1 MRSAKLSGRWKSP
14 SLCVLYVRHSPMLAL
29 KCNVQPPSGVSK
41 VSRASAAV
49 SERIAT
55 STEPIRNTVAYK
67 AFADTIVDALDD
79 SGSAKHAGFEEKETR
94 RKRRQARLAKAGIGS
109 MGKGKVRV
117 KADPE

>member
-1 MRSAKLSGRWKSP
+1 MTA
-14 SLCVLYVRHSPMLAL
+14 
-29 KCNVQPPSGVSK
+29 Q

-55 STEPIRNTVAYK
+55 STEPIRNTEAYK

-79 SGSAKHAGFEEKETR
+79 SGSAKHAGYEDKEAR

-109 MGKGKVRV
+109 IGKGKTRV
-117 KADPE
+117 KADSEYVIFATPA

>member
-1 MRSAKLSGRWKSP
+1 
-14 SLCVLYVRHSPMLAL
+14 MLAL
-29 KCNVQPPSGVSK
+29 KSNAHNLPGDLK

-79 SGSAKHAGFEEKETR
+79 SGSAKHAGLEEKETR
-94 RKRRQARLAKAGIGS
+94 RKRRQARLSKAGIGS